1 MGMKAQIQRIFSI
14 LIWSCKNFY
23 LDEFA
28 HKNIISYCHPSHE
41 IQLQLVRI
49 TCSTNQEVQIK
60 LTLDTLFLP
69 M

>member
-1 MGMKAQIQRIFSI
+1 MGIKAQIQRIFPI